1 MKCRDCKYCY
11 SNNTMHDLYI
21 CVNGNAENFG
31 QFTGLLC
38 EDDCPDG
45 EEEFIYPEAHDE
57 PFDEI
62 LGEASEEDYKNI
74 QNLIK
79 CGSQTIHTSGLF
91 GKSMTIA
98 DGIKNE

>member
-11 SNNTMHDLYI
+11 NNETMRDLYI

-31 QFTGLLC
+31 SFTGLLS

-45 EEEFIYPEAHDE
+45 EEEFVYPEVYDE

-62 LGEASEEDYKNI
+62 
-74 QNLIK
+74 
-79 CGSQTIHTSGLF
+79 TR
-91 GKSMTIA
+91 
-98 DGIKNE
+98 